1 MDRDK
6 LDAYMEQ
13 GQWLFEKRIYEDG
26 EYKQIDKH
34 EMEYKEEIIERLSK
48 ARVAV
53 LNDRDDWDS
62 LLMEAMKRPP
72 NNITERHQHA
82 RFRPVLEVWCN
93 SEGDRAALLNALKA
107 LWADDGKL
115 PGERVKAFLDW
126 APEHE
131 NFRQD
136 AQKLTP
142 ISCLLMALGHDYP
155 PFLSANLS
163 QTYKY
168 LGYPPHPPKGNL
180 AEIYDHELNFLDQ
193 IVQHSEGRP
202 VDLLEA
208 QSLVWQ
214 MKGFVEEQMK
224 NGNGNIENGPKPPDP
239 LDVLAKELLLPPKFL
254 REITDLL
261 KDKRQVIFQGP
272 PGTGKTYV
280 ARKLAECLA
289 GDKDRVELVQF
300 HPSYAYEDFVQGFRP
315 TLEDGKAG
323 FVLRDGPLLQMTD
336 QALFGNPDKMYFL
349 IIDEINRGNL
359 AKVFGELYFLLE
371 YRGEGNEMRLQ
382 YSDAEFSM
390 PENLYIIGTM
400 NTADR
405 SIALVDAAL
414 RRRFHFVEF
423 HPEKWP
429 VNGLLREWLKREA
442 VDQEWSDTM
451 DWLPGVVERA
461 NEKMGDQRQD
471 AAIGPSYFMKDDI
484 PEKLG
489 LVWKHNVIPYV
500 EEQLYD
506 QRGRIKA
513 DFDLQTLRDEVNRAP
528 NARPPEG
535 DGEQGGSGE
544 TTAGDEGN

>member
-1 MDRDK
+1 MERDK
-6 LDAYMEQ
+6 LEAYLQ
-13 GQWLFEKRIYEDG
+13 VGQRLFKEEGD
-26 EYKQIDKH
+26 QPSVIDKD
-34 EMEYKEEIIERLSK
+34 EMGYKGRLIESLEK
-48 ARVAV
+48 ARMAV
-53 LNDRDDWDS
+53 VNDRDDWAK
-62 LLMEAMKRPP
+62 LLREAVWHPE
-72 NNITERHQHA
+72 NNITERHRNA
-82 RFRPVLEVWCN
+82 LFRPVLQDWLK
-93 SEGDRAALLNALKA
+93 SEGDALLEALKA
-107 LWADDGKL
+107 LWTEETKSAGD
-115 PGERVKAFLDW
+115 RVQAFLDR

-131 NFRQD
+131 NFQQR

-142 ISCLLMALGHDYP
+142 TSYLLMALGYDYP
-155 PFLSANLS
+155 PFLSKNLNT
-163 QTYKY
+163 TYRY
-168 LGYPPHPPKGNL
+168 LGYPLHPPKGGL
-180 AEIYDHELNFLDQ
+180 FETYEHELRFLDL
-193 IVQHSEGRP
+193 VMERSHALGYERP
-202 VDLLEA
+202 KNGLEA

-214 MKGFVEEQMK
+214 MNGLVEEAMK
-224 NGNGNIENGPKPPDP
+224 NGTIIEPKLPDH
-239 LDVLAKELLLPPKFL
+239 LDALATELLLPPKFL

-261 KDKRQVIFQGP
+261 KDKKQVIFQGP
-272 PGTGKTYV
+272 PGTGKTHV

-289 GDKDRVELVQF
+289 GDEDRVELVQF

-323 FVLRDGPLLQMTD
+323 FVLRDGPLLQMAD
-336 QALFGNPDKMYFL
+336 QALFGDPDKMYFL

-414 RRRFHFVEF
+414 RRRFYFVEF
-423 HPEKWP
+423 RPEEEPIK
-429 VNGLLREWLKREA
+429 GLLENWLRREA
-442 VDQEWSDTM
+442 EEQEWSDAM

-461 NEKMGDQRQD
+461 NEKMGDQRRD

-484 PEKLG
+484 PEKLD

-500 EEQLYD
+500 EEQIYD

-513 DFDLQTLRDEVNRAP
+513 DFDLQTLRDEVKRASNESP
-528 NARPPEG
+528 QTEG
-535 DGEQGGSGE
+535 DGEQGDSGE
-544 TTAGDEGN
+544 TTAGNEGN